1 MKQNSS
7 GQCSKS
13 QCVSGMGL
21 DAGPAI
27 PYVSVEVCGARK
39 GDGTACGKA
48 LDAAGQHALACKCGG
63 HSHHRHDACR
73 DVLARHL
80 KPLVTS
86 VNFEQFIHELAQ
98 PDEDT
103 GETRAARLDLV
114 AQTKV
119 GKALFDVR
127 VFHPLGPDGRKAGK
141 YTLTANEKDKYDRYP
156 THKDGR
162 RLTNATI
169 VPIVVNTFGA
179 VGEKA
184 QEFFQPLGN
193 ARELVDLVSVMG
205 VYGSAEKVLSVH
217 SPAKIPA
224 APLQAVARDRA
235 VRAVRP
241 PQQAGAAEP
250 KKRVAKFAALP
261 AKAKAKAK
269 AKTRG
274 K

>member
-1 MKQNSS
+1 M
-7 GQCSKS
+7 
-13 QCVSGMGL
+13 L
-21 DAGPAI
+21 
-27 PYVSVEVCGARK
+27 
-39 GDGTACGKA
+39 
-48 LDAAGQHALACKCGG
+48 
-63 HSHHRHDACR
+63 
-73 DVLARHL
+73 
-80 KPLVTS
+80 
-86 VNFEQFIHELAQ
+86 
-98 PDEDT
+98 
-103 GETRAARLDLV
+103 
-114 AQTKV
+114 
-119 GKALFDVR
+119 DVR